1 MRDHTSKAVARDA
14 LTIASWPTDRP
25 IPYARNAR
33 VCPQEAIDKV
43 AASIA
48 EYGFRQP
55 IVVDEAG
62 VILAGHTRLLAARK
76 LGLAEVPVHV
86 AVGLTPAQAK
96 AYRLMDNRSNQ
107 ETTWDLAL
115 LPGELAELLASEI
128 DIALTGFSSEEL
140 AALLASPTEGLCD
153 PDEVPELP
161 EEPVS
166 RLGDLYLLGD
176 HRLLC
181 GDSTDPAQVRRL
193 MAGRRASLMA
203 TDPPYLVDYD
213 GGNHP
218 QTWGT
223 DGKRISSEEKTRH
236 WDTYSDPQQ
245 AVEFYAAF
253 LRAALDEA
261 LTKRPVLYQWFAAMR
276 VELVLQAWRANGLL
290 AHQILIWAKSRP
302 VLGRCHYMWDYEPAV
317 YGWVEGRQPEVE
329 SRPPNNARC
338 VWQVD
343 QREGTEE
350 GAGHD
355 HPTMK
360 PVALIVRTIDYH
372 TRPGA
377 LLYEPFAGSGTA
389 LIAAEMTGRTCYAIE
404 LAPAFCDVVVARW
417 ERFTGKQAVRDGH
430 DG

>member
-1 MRDHTSKAVARDA
+1 MTRHNTQQLDVD
-14 LTIASWPTDRP
+14 LWPIDRP
-25 IPYARNAR
+25 IPCARNAR
-33 VCPQEAIDKV
+33 LCPQSAIDMV
-43 AASIA
+43 AASIQ
-48 EYGFRQP
+48 EFGFRQP
-55 IVVDEAG
+55 IVVDEEG
-62 VILAGHTRLLAARK
+62 VIICGHTRLLAARK
-76 LGLAEVPVHV
+76 LRLEAVPVHV
-86 AVGLTPAQAK
+86 AVGLTAAQVK

-107 ETTWDLAL
+107 ETSWDSEL
-115 LPGELAELLASEI
+115 LSLELEELAGLGCDL
-128 DIALTGFSSEEL
+128 ALTGFSNEEL
-140 AALLASPTEGLCD
+140 TALLASATEGLCD

-166 RLGDLYLLGD
+166 RLGDLYLLGS

-218 QTWGT
+218 QTWGK
-223 DGKRISSEEKTRH
+223 DGRAISPEEKTRH
-236 WDTYSDPQQ
+236 WDTYTDPQQ

-253 LRAALDEA
+253 LRTALDEA

-317 YGWVEGRQPEVE
+317 YGWIEGRQPEVE

-338 VWQVD
+338 VWQID
-343 QREGTEE
+343 QREGTEA

-360 PVALIVRTIDYH
+360 PVELILRTIDYH
-372 TRPGA
+372 TEPAA
-377 LLYEPFAGSGTA
+377 LIYEPFAGSGTA
-389 LIAAEMTGRTCYAIE
+389 LIAAEMTGRACYAME
-404 LAPAFCDVVVARW
+404 LSPAFVDVVVQRW
-417 ERFTGKQAVRDGH
+417 ERFTGKQAVREGSDG
-430 DG
+430 